1 MEKITYTY
9 EKPVLEAIKMEGEQG
24 FANSTI
30 PNQGYGES
38 NEENW

>member
-9 EKPVLEAIKMEGEQG
+9 EKPVLEAIKMETEQG

-30 PNQGYGES
+30 PNKGYGES

>member
-1 MEKITYTY
+1 MKKITNIY
-9 EKPVLEAIKMEGEQG
+9 EKPVLEAIEMEIEQG

-30 PNQGYGES
+30 PNKGYGES